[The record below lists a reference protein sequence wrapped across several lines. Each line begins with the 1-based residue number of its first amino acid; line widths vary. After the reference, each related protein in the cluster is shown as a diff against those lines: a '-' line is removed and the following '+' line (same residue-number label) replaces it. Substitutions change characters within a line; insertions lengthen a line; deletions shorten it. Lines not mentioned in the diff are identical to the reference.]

1 MKENFPYTEN
11 IDTLDQPALG
21 YSVQI
26 GESPTACIKVDF
38 FYTENFIF
46 PIKCIDGIRLA
57 DTREIAAMKI
67 KAITQDEPR
76 QKDFWD
82 IYELSNTFSLKDMI
96 EWATTR
102 DEWSFT
108 EKEIEAGFKKYPTS
122 KNVRKG

>member
-1 MKENFPYTEN
+1 
-11 IDTLDQPALG
+11 
-21 YSVQI
+21 
-26 GESPTACIKVDF
+26 
-38 FYTENFIF
+38 
-46 PIKCIDGIRLA
+46 
-57 DTREIAAMKI
+57 MKI

-108 EKEIEAGFKKYPTS
+108 EKEVEAGFKNIQHQRMS
-122 KNVRKG
+122 RRDRLL

>member
-1 MKENFPYTEN
+1 MHRWNQTCRHKRNRRNENKSN
-11 IDTLDQPALG
+11 
-21 YSVQI
+21 YS
-26 GESPTACIKVDF
+26 
-38 FYTENFIF
+38 
-46 PIKCIDGIRLA
+46 R
-57 DTREIAAMKI
+57 R
-67 KAITQDEPR
+67 TQA
-76 QKDFWD
+76 KGLFWD

>member
-1 MKENFPYTEN
+1 
-11 IDTLDQPALG
+11 
-21 YSVQI
+21 
-26 GESPTACIKVDF
+26 
-38 FYTENFIF
+38 
-46 PIKCIDGIRLA
+46 
-57 DTREIAAMKI
+57 MKI

-82 IYELSNTFSLKDMI
+82 IYELSNTFSLKEMI

-108 EKEIEAGFKKYPTS
+108 EKEVEAGFKKYPTS